1 MNSSIEIELQ
11 ELRQENHRLRLRVE
25 RLLQGRYPERGTEK
39 TLRDEFAMA
48 AMRGLVSFITEPNT
62 TAQTV
67 GAAAYKIAD
76 AMLEARK

>member
-25 RLLQGRYPERGTEK
+25 RLLQGQYPERGTEK

-48 AMRGLVSFITEPNT
+48 ALIGLFSFADNPEVTFKEITGT
-62 TAQTV
+62 S
-67 GAAAYKIAD
+67 YKIAD